1 MMKVLLVDDE
11 EKALA
16 VLCRSLNMLGYEA
29 TGVSSPRTACDTIRK
44 LGPDS
49 VIVDLMMP
57 EIGGL
62 ELLEQIK
69 TIDGDLPVIVLTGY
83 GTVKT
88 AVEAMK
94 KGAFDYV
101 TKPYNIDEIDLTIK
115 RAVEQRA
122 LCIEN
127 KMLRK
132 RLLGQSLFCSI
143 VTDDRG
149 MKKLLKAVETL
160 SNTDSTVLVTGES
173 GTGKELVAKALHT
186 AGMRGDRPFIIIDCG
201 GLPETILESE
211 IFGHVKG
218 AFTGA
223 YTDKKGYLEI
233 AERGTVFFDEISELP
248 FPLQKKLLRV
258 IQEKEYSKVG
268 DTKTKKANIRII
280 AATNRD
286 LRTEVREGRFREDL
300 YYRLN
305 VVSLRVPPLRERRG
319 DVPLLANYFLTEFN
333 ARFKK
338 RVIAVADEVYERM
351 MAYPWPGNVRE
362 LRNAIERAVTFKE
375 GNTLFVED
383 LPEEIS
389 AAGDEAATNRVLA
402 FKEFKEGTIDTMTR
416 EYVTTL
422 LTLHK
427 GNVSKAAARA
437 GLDRA
442 NFRKLLKRFQVSAAD
457 FRKLC

>member
-1 MMKVLLVDDE
+1 MTKILLVDDE

-29 TGVSSPRTACDTIRK
+29 TGVSSPRAACDTIRK
-44 LGPDS
+44 IGPDS

-57 EIGGL
+57 EMGGL
-62 ELLEQIK
+62 DLLGQIK
-69 TIDGDLPVIVLTGY
+69 SLDTDLPVIVLTGY

-94 KGAFDYV
+94 RGAFDYV
-101 TKPYNIDEIDLTIK
+101 TKPYNIDEIDLIIK
-115 RAVEQRA
+115 RAIEQRA

-127 KMLRK
+127 KMLRE
-132 RLLGQSLFCSI
+132 RLLEQSPFSSI
-143 VTDDRG
+143 VTNDKG
-149 MKKLLKAVETL
+149 MKKLLRAVETL
-160 SNTDSTVLVTGES
+160 STTESTVLVTGES
-173 GTGKELVAKALHT
+173 GTGKELIAKALHYSGT
-186 AGMRGDRPFIIIDCG
+186 RRDKPFIIIDCG

-233 AERGTVFFDEISELP
+233 AEKGSVFFDEISELP
-248 FPLQKKLLRV
+248 YPLQKKLLRV
-258 IQEKEYSKVG
+258 IQEKEFSKVG

-286 LRTEVREGRFREDL
+286 LKTEVKEGRFREDL
-300 YYRLN
+300 FYRLN
-305 VVSLRVPPLRERRG
+305 VVSLRVPPLRERHQ
-319 DVPLLANYFLTEFN
+319 DVPLLANYYLTEFN

-338 RVIAVADEVYERM
+338 RVIAVDDKVYGLM
-351 MAYPWPGNVRE
+351 MAYQWPGNVRE
-362 LRNAIERAVTFKE
+362 LKNAIERAVTFKE
-375 GNTLFVED
+375 GNTLALED
-383 LPEEIS
+383 LPDEI
-389 AAGDEAATNRVLA
+389 AHTDDDGADRVPP
-402 FKEFKEGTIDTMTR
+402 FKAFKEGTIDSMTR

-422 LTLHK
+422 LSMYK

-437 GLDRA
+437 DLDRA
-442 NFRKLLKRFQVSAAD
+442 NFRKLLKRFNVSAAD
-457 FRKLC
+457 YRKY